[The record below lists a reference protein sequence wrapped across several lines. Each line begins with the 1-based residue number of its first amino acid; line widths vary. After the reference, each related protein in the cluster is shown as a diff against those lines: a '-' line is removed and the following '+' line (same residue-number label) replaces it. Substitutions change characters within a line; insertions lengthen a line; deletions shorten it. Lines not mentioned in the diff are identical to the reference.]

1 MKLEKKYY
9 TVQDEETLKLLH
21 QHIIDSDTIAVDT
34 ETTGLNPRKDRIIGW
49 SVSGDEG
56 IGFYLPTLV
65 FDYEK
70 DELVLQEINGQ
81 STEVISKNL
90 LKLLIGKKLVFH
102 NASFDVQFIKNYFE
116 VDLLP
121 SVWVDTGLLVH
132 TVYEEGAFGFGNPF
146 GLKSIAI
153 MNQEALGLDVE
164 KAANEEQIEL
174 KESIKSNGGSV
185 TKDSFQIYKA
195 DLEILSKYASAD
207 TDLTLRICNLYL
219 GKLKEEKLWDFFF
232 EEEVMPIYREVTVPM
247 EAYGVDLDMELL
259 EKIHNEIVEDQ
270 KKNKEIVMKS
280 LIAIPEVKEWIVA
293 TAMTNYPVSHK
304 GNWAQNLIQRY
315 SIALPKSEKTGKY
328 SLTQKN
334 IEVYEPSN
342 EREIAV
348 KQFLLTGD
356 ESLLDDVEK
365 ARISMSMWKES
376 NGGDYINIQSKK
388 HLGEIVFGYM
398 GIEPKVAGANTKS
411 GRAKFDMDMVKTLA
425 KDYSWAENLRIYNKL
440 LKIKSTYVDR
450 FRDRHEDGRYYFY
463 FKQNGTV
470 SGRYGSDAQQLPK
483 PLEEGED
490 APVILKYV
498 NIVRAFLTAGNGR
511 KVIDADYESLE
522 PHCFASVTGDVALQ
536 EIFNKGWDFYS
547 TVAIKTEK
555 LEEQKSRFPNGV
567 SADKKADNYLK
578 KLDAPA
584 RNKAKAYSL
593 GIAYGMEAYA
603 LKMTLGVDQKTAEGL
618 VKGYLDGFPQLKE
631 WREDSRRQVKDHGF
645 IKNYVGRV
653 RHLPKVKNL
662 FEKVGDRMMDWRFR
676 KQLETQLSPKYIKK
690 DGEIV
695 KTISPRDQV
704 TQAYRDYR
712 NGLNNCLNFQ
722 LQSLAAAVVNRAALI
737 INRKA
742 KEMGIDACVQA
753 QVHDQLI
760 INVRED
766 QAEVFAPV
774 VQEIMENTTK
784 LPGVTLKAPPE
795 IADNWKEGH

>member
-1 MKLEKKYY
+1 MQLEKKYY

-21 QHIIDSDTIAVDT
+21 QHILDSDVIAVDT
-34 ETTGLNPRKDRIIGW
+34 ETTGLNPRKNKIIGW

-56 IGFYLPTLV
+56 VGFYLPTLV

-70 DELVLQEINGQ
+70 DELVLQEINGK

-102 NASFDVQFIKNYFE
+102 NASFDVQFIKNYFG

-121 SVWVDTGLLVH
+121 SVYVDTGLLVH
-132 TVYEEGAFGFGNPF
+132 TVYEEGAFGYGNPF

-153 MNQEALGLDVE
+153 MNQKELGLDVE
-164 KAANEEQIEL
+164 EAANKEQIEL
-174 KESIKSNGGSV
+174 KESIKSNGGST
-185 TKDSFQIYKA
+185 TKALYEIFKA
-195 DLEILSKYASAD
+195 DLDILSKYASAD

-219 GKLKEEKLWDFFF
+219 GKLKEEGLEKFFF

-247 EAYGVDLDMELL
+247 EACGVDLDVELI
-259 EKIHNEIVEDQ
+259 EKVHGEIVEDQ
-270 KKNKEIVMKS
+270 KANKEIVMKS
-280 LIAIPEVKEWIVA
+280 LLEISDVKSWIMD
-293 TAMTNYPVSHK
+293 TAFKEYPPSHK
-304 GNWAQNLIQRY
+304 GNWAQRLAQRY
-315 SIALPKSEKTGKY
+315 SLNLPKSEKTGKY
-328 SLTQKN
+328 SITQKN
-334 IEVYEPSN
+334 IDALEDSKAKQYLLSGDITILDELEV
-342 EREIAV
+342 
-348 KQFLLTGD
+348 
-356 ESLLDDVEK
+356 
-365 ARISMSMWKES
+365 ARISMAMWKES
-376 NGGDYINIQSKK
+376 NDGDYINIQSKK
-388 HLGEIVFGYM
+388 QLGEIVFKYM
-398 GIEPKVAGANTKS
+398 GIEPKVKGANTKS
-411 GRAKFDMDMVKTLA
+411 GRAKFDMDMVKDLA
-425 KDYSWAENLRIYNKL
+425 KEYPWAENLRVYNRL

-450 FRDRHEDGRYYFY
+450 FRDRQEDGRYYFY

-483 PLEEGED
+483 PLEEGEE
-490 APVILKYV
+490 APIIMKYV
-498 NIVRAFLTAGNGR
+498 NVVRKFLIAGNGR

-547 TVAIKTEK
+547 TVAIKTERLNEDK
-555 LEEQKSRFPNGV
+555 KRFPNGV

-603 LKMTLGVDQKTAEGL
+603 LKMTLGVDQKTAEKL
-618 VKGYLDGFPQLKE
+618 VQGYLDGFPQLKE
-631 WREDSRRQVKDHGF
+631 WRENSRLQVKAHGY

-653 RHLPKVKNL
+653 RHLPKVQKTYIK
-662 FEKVGDRMMDWRFR
+662 FQDRMMDWRFR
-676 KQLETQLSPKYIKK
+676 KELEPKYGKDAVIK
-690 DGEIV
+690 V
-695 KTISPRDQV
+695 
-704 TQAYRDYR
+704 YRDYR

-722 LQSLAAAVVNRAALI
+722 LQSLAAAVVNRAALK

-742 KEMGIDACVQA
+742 QELGLDAICQA

-760 INVRED
+760 INVNEAD
-766 QAEVFAPV
+766 AKMFAPY

-795 IADNWKEGH
+795 ISNNWRDGH